1 MTTSVEDR
9 PAVNDP
15 SAYAAAQAKLFCG
28 VNLHVGQSRIV
39 HAVAWVDWING
50 LVLPAPACR
59 QAFSG
64 HGVHAELRP
73 DAGAVSCR
81 RCLRLAGQRTDSP
94 CDLLRL
100 F

>member
-1 MTTSVEDR
+1 MATSVEDR

-15 SAYAAAQAKLFCG
+15 TAYATAQATLFCG
-28 VNLHVGQSRIV
+28 VNLHVGRSHIV
-39 HAVAWVDWING
+39 HTVAWVDWING
-50 LVLPAPACR
+50 LTLPAPGCR

-73 DAGAVSCR
+73 DAGAVTCR
-81 RCLRLAGQRTDSP
+81 RCLRQAGQRAASP
-94 CDLLRL
+94 CNPMVL